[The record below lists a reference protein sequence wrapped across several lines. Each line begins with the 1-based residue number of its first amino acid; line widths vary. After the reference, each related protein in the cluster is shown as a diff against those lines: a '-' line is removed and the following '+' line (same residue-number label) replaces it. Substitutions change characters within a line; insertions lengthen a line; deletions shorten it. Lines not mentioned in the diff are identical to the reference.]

1 MVPPEDRGGLAAHK
15 LIDAVQ
21 AAVELPFAFGLAREA
36 RLFDE
41 LVRSEPSLAL
51 RHLFFAERE
60 LPKVSPGVDRSSLSS
75 SG

>member
-1 MVPPEDRGGLAAHK
+1 MVPPDNRGGLAAHK

-51 RHLFFAERE
+51 RHVFFAERE
-60 LPKVSPGVDRSSLSS
+60 LTKVDGVDILRE
-75 SG
+75 